1 MAIITSMLKSLMLAG
16 LTRCGVEVIIIEI
29 VGLAVHWFMLTL
41 SVVAQLTVLSVVD
54 WLARD
59 GLFEMNR

>member
-1 MAIITSMLKSLMLAG
+1 MAIVTSMLKSLMLAK

-41 SVVAQLTVLSVVD
+41 SVVAHFTALSVVN
-54 WLARD
+54 WLA
-59 GLFEMNR
+59 